1 MVQNIIRGWNEMST
15 YRKIRRVFMIGLALF
30 GLWALTPY
38 LYNRRVDESFPTT
51 APAGQASVSAT
62 TAPAMADSAAMAQA
76 APTAAAVMTDRAAPT
91 AAMADSAA
99 MAQAAPTAAAA
110 MADSAA
116 PTAAMADSAAMAQAA
131 PTAAAMADTATMAQT
146 APTAAAMADQAIQ
159 AGPVVL
165 ATGTFIAGSTP
176 GDTAG
181 GKATIYRLEDGKPLL
196 RLEDFSTTNG
206 PDLFVVL
213 SSSASPEQD
222 GLKSSTYVQ
231 LDALKGNIG
240 NQNYELPADIEL
252 SQYKSVVI
260 WCRTFNVVFGYAPLQ
275 GAS

>member
-1 MVQNIIRGWNEMST
+1 MLANVLRGWNAMST

-38 LYNRRVDESFPTT
+38 LYNRRVDESFPAA
-51 APAGQASVSAT
+51 APASQAVAAT
-62 TAPAMADSAAMAQA
+62 AAPAMADQA
-76 APTAAAVMTDRAAPT
+76 APTA

-99 MAQAAPTAAAA
+99 MADGTVPTVAAMVDTAAMADSAAPTVAAMVDTAAMADAAA

-116 PTAAMADSAAMAQAA
+116 PTAAMADTAAMANKPA
-131 PTAAAMADTATMAQT
+131 PTVIPA
-146 APTAAAMADQAIQ
+146 Q
-159 AGPVVL
+159 AGPVAL
-165 ATGTFIAGSTP
+165 TTGTFIAGSTP
-176 GDTAG
+176 GDKAS

-213 SSSASPEQD
+213 SNSANPDQD
-222 GLKSSTYVQ
+222 GLKNGVYLQ
-231 LDALKGNIG
+231 LEALKGNLG
-240 NQNYELPADIEL
+240 NQNYELPADVDL

-260 WCRTFNVVFGYAPLQ
+260 WCRTFNIVFGYAALQ
-275 GAS
+275 NAS